1 MRTLR
6 YSWERYM
13 AALLLVVIAAVLRI
27 WPLHL
32 IESSNAWLTFY
43 PAVMIAALYGGF
55 FAGMLATVLACI
67 SIVFLWP
74 IFLVQPF
81 VINHFNYVEMTV
93 FAISSIIISGLVESL
108 HRANKRVNL
117 AQQQAESA
125 VLASAKSEQFINS
138 IIHAMP
144 NMIGYWDRDLSF
156 RFANEAYQEWFGI
169 RPQNIIGSSVREL
182 MGEELYALNEPHIL
196 AALAGKQQSFHRR
209 LTKSDG
215 SVGYILGNYVPDID
229 EQGVVTGIFILAV
242 DVTELK
248 KAEAQLE
255 LAASVFESTSEGIA
269 VTDDKGIILSVNPAF
284 SEITG
289 YSSEE
294 AVGNTPRILKSNRHD
309 RAFYDDM
316 WLELANNGQ
325 WKGDIWN
332 RRKCGEVF
340 LERVTITLIRDP
352 DGMPARYVSV
362 FSDITDLWQK
372 DEYLKHLA
380 FHDALTNLP
389 NRSLLMDRLN
399 CRIATSEREQTS
411 IALMFLDLDRFK
423 FINDNF
429 GHDVGDDLLK
439 LVATRLLALVRESD
453 TVSRLGGD
461 EFVIKLT
468 NPANKAEIVRIANR
482 ILAEINQ
489 PMEFR
494 GDLFQVG
501 VSIGIAVFPAD
512 GRSSLDL
519 IKNADAAMY
528 TAKDAGK
535 NTFRFF
541 EPCMV
546 GHSERHT

>member
-1 MRTLR
+1 
-6 YSWERYM
+6 M